1 MVPILLEY
9 RCYPQGRNAGRRQR
23 SVALGQPVLY
33 RQWQEQGSL
42 TVDWVEAAHW
52 PWHSRPP
59 ELITTVYRTISPDG
73 APKSDRQYSV
83 PT

>member
-9 RCYPQGRNAGRRQR
+9 RCYPQGWNAGRRQR

-52 PWHSRPP
+52 S
-59 ELITTVYRTISPDG
+59 
-73 APKSDRQYSV
+73 
-83 PT
+83 